1 MNSPDT
7 IFIMGVSGIG
17 KTTIGAALAEA
28 LDFKFVDA
36 DDLHPAENK
45 AKMASGIPLA
55 DDDRWPWLDAVALAA
70 REQPSVIA
78 CSALR
83 RRYRD
88 RLLALVPGA
97 LFVHLEADR
106 KDIER
111 RIADRTHEFMPAQ
124 LLDSQ
129 LATLEPLASDE
140 PGKRLLAV
148 GAIEELVQAIIAEL
162 GPPVA
167 GHTSAGPQ

>member
-45 AKMASGIPLA
+45 AKMAAGIPLA
-55 DDDRWPWLDAVALAA
+55 DDDRRPWLDAVALAA

-88 RLLALVPGA
+88 RLLAIV
-97 LFVHLEADR
+97 
-106 KDIER
+106 
-111 RIADRTHEFMPAQ
+111 T
-124 LLDSQ
+124 
-129 LATLEPLASDE
+129 
-140 PGKRLLAV
+140 
-148 GAIEELVQAIIAEL
+148 
-162 GPPVA
+162 
-167 GHTSAGPQ
+167 